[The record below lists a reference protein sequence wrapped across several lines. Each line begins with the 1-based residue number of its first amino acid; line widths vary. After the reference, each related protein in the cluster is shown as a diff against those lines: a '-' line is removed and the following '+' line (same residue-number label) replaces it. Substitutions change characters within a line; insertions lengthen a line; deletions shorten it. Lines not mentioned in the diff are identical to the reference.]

1 MIAQD
6 LLRKRAGQRMQPH
19 KKFELKEYTGT
30 YQDRGAGWTS
40 YYARFLTGSGPL
52 QVTHVPENQ
61 LHLMF
66 KALAQEVRT
75 EAAMGKATLG
85 RIPERTQKQ
94 HDMRMVYDALRG
106 IESERFKTLREN
118 GVSEAAMLQQSKEI
132 SDGLVARISKT
143 SYAIPQKNYLG
154 LMT

>member
-1 MIAQD
+1 MAKIIVTN
-6 LLRKRAGQRMQPH
+6 
-19 KKFELKEYTGT
+19 YIST
-30 YQDRGAGWTS
+30 YQEGRGVD
-40 YYARFLTGSGPL
+40 ARYFATFATPTELYVNVSEG
-52 QVTHVPENQ
+52 Q
-61 LHLMF
+61 LYQTFGM
-66 KALAQEVRT
+66 LAKEVRT
-75 EAAMGKATLG
+75 EAAMGKATFG

-143 SYAIPQKNYLG
+143 SYAIPQRNYLG